1 MSAEN
6 GLPDSLEVALVTAQD
21 VFNLKQETNIT
32 GSFSETGIFVK
43 NLKIPVITIYSTFL
57 HKYNLN

>member
-21 VFNLKQETNIT
+21 VFNLKQKTNIT
-32 GSFSETGIFVK
+32 GSFSKTGIFVK
-43 NLKIPVITIYSTFL
+43 TLKIPVITIYSTVL
-57 HKYNLN
+57 HK